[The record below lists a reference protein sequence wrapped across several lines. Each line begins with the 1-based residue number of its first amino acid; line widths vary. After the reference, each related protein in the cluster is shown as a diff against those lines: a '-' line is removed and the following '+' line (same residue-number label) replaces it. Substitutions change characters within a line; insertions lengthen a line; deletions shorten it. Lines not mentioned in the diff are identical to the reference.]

1 MLNEFPILIRSNL
14 AISIVHKVLKAG
26 IRPHSN
32 YAYPR
37 NPFGFATNYRGREKY
52 QNGDIE
58 IITSVGTQHVPRKD
72 VTKNTDIIDS
82 YKILIGRL
90 VPSNGE
96 LDVDP
101 KDGYKVITDT
111 RLIGPGQ
118 INTETYLDTETENG
132 QKDYY
137 WGHYHSSGQTAEKD
151 FAKRVSDY
159 KELFGVHERTEG
171 HEQAEYYRYYST
183 QRPVDL
189 GTFPKPPGNAPVE
202 IINFDE
208 RRMVEGG
215 TMRAWGELAYW
226 KPLTEKQ
233 MEDYELR
240 PAPGNPDRAAR
251 PSITAQLKEAARRAE
266 PPKEPDKAKHSKS
279 REDR

>member
-1 MLNEFPILIRSNL
+1 MKSVTFDNSR
-14 AISIVHKVLKAG
+14 
-26 IRPHSN
+26 
-32 YAYPR
+32 
-37 NPFGFATNYRGREKY
+37 GFALGFDEAAP
-52 QNGDIE
+52 
-58 IITSVGTQHVPRKD
+58 SPF
-72 VTKNTDIIDS
+72 VTW
-82 YKILIGRL
+82 
-90 VPSNGE
+90 
-96 LDVDP
+96 
-101 KDGYKVITDT
+101 
-111 RLIGPGQ
+111 Q
-118 INTETYLDTETENG
+118 FTETENG

-151 FAKRVSDY
+151 FAKRVADY
-159 KELFGVHERTEG
+159 KELFGVHERTGG

-189 GTFPKPPGNAPVE
+189 GTFPKLPGNAPVE

-215 TMRAWGELAYW
+215 TMRAWGELAYL

-251 PSITAQLKEAARRAE
+251 P
-266 PPKEPDKAKHSKS
+266 PFP
-279 REDR
+279 

>member
-1 MLNEFPILIRSNL
+1 MKSVTFDNGR
-14 AISIVHKVLKAG
+14 
-26 IRPHSN
+26 
-32 YAYPR
+32 
-37 NPFGFATNYRGREKY
+37 GFALGFDEAAP
-52 QNGDIE
+52 
-58 IITSVGTQHVPRKD
+58 SPF
-72 VTKNTDIIDS
+72 VTW
-82 YKILIGRL
+82 
-90 VPSNGE
+90 
-96 LDVDP
+96 
-101 KDGYKVITDT
+101 
-111 RLIGPGQ
+111 Q
-118 INTETYLDTETENG
+118 FTETENG

-151 FAKRVSDY
+151 FAKRVADY
-159 KELFGVHERTEG
+159 KELFGVHERTDG

-183 QRPVDL
+183 QRPVDI

-215 TMRAWGELAYW
+215 TMRAWGELAYL

-240 PAPGNPDRAAR
+240 PAPGNPDRVAR

-266 PPKEPDKAKHSKS
+266 PPKEPDKAKHNKS

>member
-1 MLNEFPILIRSNL
+1 MKSVTFDNGR
-14 AISIVHKVLKAG
+14 
-26 IRPHSN
+26 
-32 YAYPR
+32 
-37 NPFGFATNYRGREKY
+37 GFALGFDEAAP
-52 QNGDIE
+52 
-58 IITSVGTQHVPRKD
+58 SPF
-72 VTKNTDIIDS
+72 VTW
-82 YKILIGRL
+82 
-90 VPSNGE
+90 
-96 LDVDP
+96 
-101 KDGYKVITDT
+101 
-111 RLIGPGQ
+111 Q
-118 INTETYLDTETENG
+118 FTETENG

-151 FAKRVSDY
+151 FAKRMADY
-159 KELFGVHERTEG
+159 KELFGVHERTDG

-215 TMRAWGELAYW
+215 TMRAWGELAYL

-251 PSITAQLKEAARRAE
+251 PSITAQLKEAARRVE
-266 PPKEPDKAKHSKS
+266 PPKEPDKTKYNKS
-279 REDR
+279 HEDR

>member
-1 MLNEFPILIRSNL
+1 MKSVTFDNSR
-14 AISIVHKVLKAG
+14 
-26 IRPHSN
+26 
-32 YAYPR
+32 
-37 NPFGFATNYRGREKY
+37 GFALGFDEAAP
-52 QNGDIE
+52 
-58 IITSVGTQHVPRKD
+58 SPF
-72 VTKNTDIIDS
+72 VTW
-82 YKILIGRL
+82 
-90 VPSNGE
+90 
-96 LDVDP
+96 
-101 KDGYKVITDT
+101 
-111 RLIGPGQ
+111 Q
-118 INTETYLDTETENG
+118 FTETENG

-151 FAKRVSDY
+151 FAKRVADY
-159 KELFGVHERTEG
+159 KELFGVHERTGG

-208 RRMVEGG
+208 RRMVEGS
-215 TMRAWGELAYW
+215 TMRAWGELAYL

-266 PPKEPDKAKHSKS
+266 PPKEPDKAKHNKS